1 MKTKDIQELYQIK
14 LHSMDTILHQISLM
28 DQVEN
33 EQELSEIIHS
43 LLQAIGNYTGADRV
57 YVFDW
62 ETDQKDSLSNTFEW
76 CADEVTPEIDNLQ
89 AIPVS
94 LMPNWVKRFENKE
107 VIVIHNLE
115 ATKDS
120 EPEEYELLKTQ
131 EICSLIAVPIYAN
144 HQMNGFIG
152 VDNPDLRQNEISI
165 TLLSDVGGHLGCV
178 RENLKSTV
186 LLKKALDE
194 ETKKTEIISAIATL
208 YVTIVQ
214 ANVNERTYELLKGHD
229 LVQKI
234 LGQKGKIDDVME
246 RLPTAFAATE
256 GREKYREFLDF
267 DTLTERLRNMNS
279 VSIEF
284 LGANGEW
291 RLSRF
296 IVKSRDAQGNVVEVL
311 YVARDITEEKS
322 RELMYQKQL
331 KESMEDAQR
340 ANLSKTAFLRRM
352 SHDIRTPLNGIVGMI
367 HIAEKHNNDVVKLQ
381 ECGQKILQST
391 DYLQDLINNVLDIS
405 KLESGSLVLE
415 HKSFDLVE
423 LLSNNLTVVAMSAYE
438 NGVRFEGGVEAS
450 TIRHRYLIGSPV
462 HLNRVLMNLS
472 SNAIK
477 YNHFHGTVN
486 VHCEELSD
494 DGNMAVFQFVC
505 SDTGLGM
512 SKEFQKHA
520 FDVFAQEGKQSTTTF
535 SGSGLGLSIVKD
547 IVELMGGTIELESE
561 ENVGST
567 FTVTVSFEIDHLVEN
582 NDSQKDSCPQSM
594 DLSGK
599 WVLLVEDNAINME
612 IAHAILEEEH
622 LNITEAKNGKEA
634 LEIFQNSRMDEYDV
648 IIMDVM
654 MPVMDGLEATKA
666 IRELEREDAKK
677 IPIIAMTANAFEE
690 DRKAC
695 LDAGMDEHIAK
706 PIDIEKLRAVIL
718 SVLNKQEN

>member
-1 MKTKDIQELYQIK
+1 MRTKDIKELYQIK

-28 DQVEN
+28 DQVGN

-43 LLQAIGNYTGADRV
+43 LMQAIGNYTGADRV
-57 YVFDW
+57 YIFDW
-62 ETDQKDSLSNTFEW
+62 ETNQKDSLSNTFEW
-76 CADEVTPEIDNLQ
+76 CADEVTPEIANLQ

-107 VIVIHNLE
+107 AIVINDLE
-115 ATKDS
+115 ATKYS

-152 VDNPDLRQNEISI
+152 VDNPDLRHNEISI

-194 ETKKTEIISAIATL
+194 ATKRSEIISTIATL
-208 YVTIVQ
+208 YVTIIH
-214 ANVNERTYELLKGHD
+214 ANVKERTYELLKGHD

-246 RLPTAFAATE
+246 RLPTAFAAME
-256 GREKYREFLDF
+256 GREKFRKFLNF
-267 DTLTERLRNMNS
+267 DTLTERLRNTNYVS
-279 VSIEF
+279 TEFVSI
-284 LGANGEW
+284 NGGW

-296 IVKSRDAQGNVVEVL
+296 IVKSRDTQGNVVDVL
-311 YVARDITEEKS
+311 YVVRDITEEKL
-322 RELMYQKQL
+322 REIMYQKQL

-340 ANLSKTAFLRRM
+340 ANISKTAFLRRM

-367 HIAEKHNNDVVKLQ
+367 HIAQKHSNDVAKLQ
-381 ECGQKILQST
+381 ECRQKVLQST
-391 DYLQDLINNVLDIS
+391 DYLQKLINNVLDIS

-415 HKSFDLVE
+415 HKSFDMVE
-423 LLSNNLTVVAMSAYE
+423 LLSNNMTVVAMSAYE
-438 NGVRFEGGVEAS
+438 NGVRFEGGVEANM
-450 TIRHRYLIGSPV
+450 IRHRYLIGSPV
-462 HLNRVLMNLS
+462 HLSRVLMNLA

-512 SKEFQKHA
+512 SEEFQKHA

-547 IVELMGGTIELESE
+547 IIELMGGMIELESK

-567 FTVTVSFEIDHLVEN
+567 FTVTVPFKIDHLVEN
-582 NDSQKDSCPQSM
+582 NDSQNDSCSQSM
-594 DLSGK
+594 ELSGK
-599 WVLLVEDNAINME
+599 RVLLVEDNAINME

-634 LEIFQNSRMDEYDV
+634 LEIFQNSKLNEYDV

-666 IRELEREDAKK
+666 IRMLEREDAKK

-695 LDAGMDEHIAK
+695 LDAGMNEHIGK
-706 PIDIEKLRAVIL
+706 PIDIPLLKRTITKAIGDR
-718 SVLNKQEN
+718 

>member
-28 DQVEN
+28 DQVGN

-43 LLQAIGNYTGADRV
+43 LMQAIGNYTGADRV
-57 YVFDW
+57 YIFDW
-62 ETDQKDSLSNTFEW
+62 ETNQKDSLSNTFEW

-107 VIVIHNLE
+107 AIVINDLE
-115 ATKDS
+115 ATKYS

-131 EICSLIAVPIYAN
+131 EIRSLIAVPIYAN

-152 VDNPDLRQNEISI
+152 VDNPDLRHNEISI

-194 ETKKTEIISAIATL
+194 ATKRSEIISTIATL
-208 YVTIVQ
+208 YVTIIH
-214 ANVNERTYELLKGHD
+214 ANVKERTYELLKGHD

-246 RLPTAFAATE
+246 RLPTAFAAME
-256 GREKYREFLDF
+256 GREKFREFLNF
-267 DTLTERLRNMNS
+267 DTLTERLRNTNYVS
-279 VSIEF
+279 TEFVSI
-284 LGANGEW
+284 NGGW

-296 IVKSRDAQGNVVEVL
+296 IVKSRDTQGNVVDVL
-311 YVARDITEEKS
+311 YVVRDITEEKL

-340 ANLSKTAFLRRM
+340 ANISKTAFLRRM

-367 HIAEKHNNDVVKLQ
+367 HIAQKHSNDVAKLQ
-381 ECGQKILQST
+381 ECRQKVLQST
-391 DYLQDLINNVLDIS
+391 DYLQKLINNVLDIS

-415 HKSFDLVE
+415 HKSFDMVE
-423 LLSNNLTVVAMSAYE
+423 LLSNNMTVVAMSAYE
-438 NGVRFEGGVEAS
+438 NGVRFEGGVEAN

-462 HLNRVLMNLS
+462 HLSRVLMNLA

-494 DGNMAVFQFVC
+494 DGNMAVFKFVC

-512 SKEFQKHA
+512 SEEFQKHA

-547 IVELMGGTIELESE
+547 IIELMGGMIELESK

-567 FTVTVSFEIDHLVEN
+567 FTVTVPFKIDHLVEN
-582 NDSQKDSCPQSM
+582 NDSQKDSCSQSK

-599 WVLLVEDNAINME
+599 RVLLVEDNAINME
-612 IAHAILEEEH
+612 IAHAILEEED

-634 LEIFQNSRMDEYDV
+634 LEIFQNSKLNEYDV

-654 MPVMDGLEATKA
+654 MPVMDGLEATKE
-666 IRELEREDAKK
+666 IRMLEREDAKK

-695 LDAGMDEHIAK
+695 LDAGMNEHIGK
-706 PIDIEKLRAVIL
+706 PIDIPLLKRTITKAIGDR
-718 SVLNKQEN
+718 

>member
-28 DQVEN
+28 DQVGN

-43 LLQAIGNYTGADRV
+43 LMQAIGNYTGADRV
-57 YVFDW
+57 YIFDW
-62 ETDQKDSLSNTFEW
+62 ETNQKDSLSNTFEW

-107 VIVIHNLE
+107 AIVINDLE
-115 ATKDS
+115 ATKYS

-131 EICSLIAVPIYAN
+131 EIRSLIAVPIYAN

-152 VDNPDLRQNEISI
+152 VDNPDLRHNEISI

-194 ETKKTEIISAIATL
+194 ATKRSEIISTIATL
-208 YVTIVQ
+208 YVTIIH
-214 ANVNERTYELLKGHD
+214 ANVKERTYELLKGHD

-246 RLPTAFAATE
+246 RLPTAFAAME
-256 GREKYREFLDF
+256 GREKFREFLNF
-267 DTLTERLRNMNS
+267 DTLTERLRNTNYVS
-279 VSIEF
+279 TEFVSI
-284 LGANGEW
+284 NGGW

-296 IVKSRDAQGNVVEVL
+296 IVKSRDTQGNVVDVL
-311 YVARDITEEKS
+311 YVVRDITEEKL

-340 ANLSKTAFLRRM
+340 ANISKTAFLRRM

-367 HIAEKHNNDVVKLQ
+367 HIAQKHSNDVAKLQ
-381 ECGQKILQST
+381 ECRQKVLQST
-391 DYLQDLINNVLDIS
+391 DYLQKLINNVLDIS

-415 HKSFDLVE
+415 HKSFDMVE
-423 LLSNNLTVVAMSAYE
+423 LLSNNMTVVAMSAYE
-438 NGVRFEGGVEAS
+438 NGVRFEGGVEAN

-462 HLNRVLMNLS
+462 HLSRVLMNLA

-494 DGNMAVFQFVC
+494 DGNMAVFKFVC

-512 SKEFQKHA
+512 SEEFQKHA

-547 IVELMGGTIELESE
+547 IIELMGGMVELESK

-567 FTVTVSFEIDHLVEN
+567 FTVTVPFKIDHLVEN
-582 NDSQKDSCPQSM
+582 NDSQKDSCSQSM
-594 DLSGK
+594 ELSGK
-599 WVLLVEDNAINME
+599 RVLLVEDNAINME

-634 LEIFQNSRMDEYDV
+634 LEIFQNSKLNEYDV

-666 IRELEREDAKK
+666 IRMLEREDAKR

-695 LDAGMDEHIAK
+695 LDAGMDEHIGK
-706 PIDIEKLRAVIL
+706 PIDIPLLKRTITKAIGDR
-718 SVLNKQEN
+718 

>member
-43 LLQAIGNYTGADRV
+43 LLQAIGKYTGADRV

-76 CADEVTPEIDNLQ
+76 CADEVTPEIANLQ

-107 VIVIHNLE
+107 AIVINDLE
-115 ATKDS
+115 ATKYS

-152 VDNPDLRQNEISI
+152 VDNPDLRHNEISI
-165 TLLSDVGGHLGCV
+165 TLLSDVGGHLGCM
-178 RENLKSTV
+178 RENLKSTI

-194 ETKKTEIISAIATL
+194 ATKRSEIILAIATL
-208 YVTIVQ
+208 YVTIVHV
-214 ANVNERTYELLKGHD
+214 NVKERTYELLKGHD

-234 LGQKGKIDDVME
+234 FGQKGKIDDVME
-246 RLPTAFAATE
+246 RLPTTFAAKE
-256 GREKYREFLDF
+256 WREQYREFLDF
-267 DTLTERLRNMNS
+267 DTLAERLRNTNFVSNEFMN
-279 VSIEF
+279 I
-284 LGANGEW
+284 NGEW
-291 RLSRF
+291 RVSRF
-296 IVKSRDAQGNVVEVL
+296 IVKSRDTQGNVVDVL
-311 YVARDITEEKS
+311 YVVRDITEEKL

-331 KESMEDAQR
+331 KASMEDAQR
-340 ANLSKTAFLRRM
+340 ANISKTAFLQRM

-381 ECGQKILQST
+381 EFSQKVLQST
-391 DYLQDLINNVLDIS
+391 DYLQKLINNVLDIS
-405 KLESGSLVLE
+405 KLESGSLMLE
-415 HKSFDLVE
+415 YKSFDLVE
-423 LLSNNLTVVAMSAYE
+423 LLSNNMTVVAMSAYE
-438 NGVRFEGGVEAS
+438 NGVRFEGGVEAN

-462 HLNRVLMNLS
+462 HLSRVLMNLA

-494 DGNMAVFQFVC
+494 DGNMAVFKFVC

-512 SKEFQKHA
+512 SEEFQKHA

-547 IVELMGGTIELESE
+547 IIELMGGMIELESK

-567 FTVTVSFEIDHLVEN
+567 FTVTVPFKIDHSVEN
-582 NDSQKDSCPQSM
+582 NDSQKDSCSQSM
-594 DLSGK
+594 ELSGK
-599 WVLLVEDNAINME
+599 RVLLVEDNAINME

-634 LEIFQNSRMDEYDV
+634 LEIFQNSKLNEYDV

-666 IRELEREDAKK
+666 IRMLEREDAKR

-695 LDAGMDEHIAK
+695 LDAGMDEHIGK
-706 PIDIEKLRAVIL
+706 PIDIPLLKRTITKAIGDR
-718 SVLNKQEN
+718 